1 MHSTYIYVGFLTI
14 LVAIAGCSS
23 GSQTVYLQDLPDTRS
38 VNVPVE
44 VNAAS
49 FDYLDEPL
57 ILTPVGEE
65 SKSIVFQSTPAIFQA
80 PDTIRI
86 PPSSA
91 YCGILPVGLSSDA
104 YEVRSSTGEQATFSL
119 VEEDGRLK
127 LMEGEQPVLAYNYGM
142 QLPEGMPE
150 EFRRSSYIHP
160 IWDLKGTVVTDDFPE
175 DHLHHRGLSWMWP
188 RVFVGGKEF
197 DLWALRGMEQVFDKW
212 LLQDT
217 GPACSTI
224 GVKNHWEVMEDGRNV
239 VDEWV
244 WVRAFRAGQHGR
256 AIDVRITLEA
266 REPLEIAGRGTDN
279 KGYGGFSLRFGPR
292 DATTIRSSDGRE
304 TEDSDH
310 KRLPWADESGQFSKS
325 DAYSGAAIFQH
336 RSHPDFPAQWTL
348 RHYGFLG
355 VAWPGNDR
363 MALQPGEP
371 VTLRY
376 RIWIHRGDAEAGRVA
391 EAYEAFRSMPAV
403 HVAK

>member
-1 MHSTYIYVGFLTI
+1 MPSTYTCIAL
-14 LVAIAGCSS
+14 LAVATVIAGCSP
-23 GSQTVYLQDLPDTRS
+23 GSQTVHLQDLPDRRS
-38 VNVPVE
+38 VDVPVE
-44 VNAAS
+44 IDAAS
-49 FDYLDEPL
+49 WEYPNEPFR
-57 ILTPVGEE
+57 LTPVGD
-65 SKSIVFQSTPAIFQA
+65 KDQSIAFQSTPAILEA
-80 PDTIRI
+80 PDTVRI
-86 PPSSA
+86 PSSTA
-91 YCGILPVGLSSDA
+91 YCGILPANLSSDV
-104 YEVRSSTGEQATFSL
+104 YEIRSSRREQAAFSL
-119 VEEDGRLK
+119 IEGDGRLK

-142 QLPEGMPE
+142 QLPEGVPE
-150 EFRRSSYIHP
+150 KFRRSSYIHP

-197 DLWALRGMEQVFDKW
+197 DLWALRGIEQVFDKW

-217 GPACSTI
+217 GPACATI
-224 GVKNHWEVMEDGRNV
+224 GVKNHWEIMEDGRNIL
-239 VDEWV
+239 DEWV
-244 WVRAFRAGQHGR
+244 WVRAFRAGRRGR
-256 AIDVRITLEA
+256 TIDVRITLEA
-266 REPLEIAGRGTDN
+266 REPLEIAGRETDN

-292 DATTIRSSDGRE
+292 EATAITSSDGPE

-310 KRLPWADESGQFSKS
+310 KRLPWADESGKFGGS

-363 MALQPGEP
+363 VTLQPGVP

-376 RIWIHRGDAEAGRVA
+376 RIWIHQGNAEAGRVD
-391 EAYEAFRSMPAV
+391 EAYEMFKNPPVVRVSG
-403 HVAK
+403 